1 MSWSFSMR
9 LIGLAFILAILADAA
24 WAESCSA
31 PVGTHG
37 KPLTGHAKRVFIKE
51 CCERLAQTRGGSLEE
66 RRHFVSVCQKE
77 LTSDYIKR
85 HCLGWRPALF
95 DELATESCTAHVRF
109 WG

>member
-1 MSWSFSMR
+1 
-9 LIGLAFILAILADAA
+9 
-24 WAESCSA
+24 
-31 PVGTHG
+31 
-37 KPLTGHAKRVFIKE
+37 
-51 CCERLAQTRGGSLEE
+51 
-66 RRHFVSVCQKE
+66 VSVLRRQEAGRWRKDVTLFPSVKKN